1 MHLPIKKICTLG
13 ILPIAIA
20 LWNCTTDGEAVTVG
34 DDELSGVQIID
45 DSIFDEPGE
54 EDDEEIDEEGEEG
67 EPEAVE
73 SSSSRAKSSSSK
85 AKSSSSKVKSS
96 SSSEK
101 SSSSKAKSSSSSAKS
116 SSSKA
121 KSSSSKAKSSSSKAK
136 SSSKSKTESTEIDE
150 VDTDAGLSEI
160 DSATVGFM
168 DKLDSAEQAKIK
180 KLVKAKDS
188 SIQKNDAPSLDFGS
202 LDFDENEYLCKAQDG
217 TWYRITE
224 STVDS
229 IMVEL
234 FGMTL
239 KQIKVTKYS
248 YDFEA
253 CEEIYLRSKE

>member
-54 EDDEEIDEEGEEG
+54 EDDEEIDEEGEEE

-96 SSSEK
+96 SSSE
-101 SSSSKAKSSSSSAKS
+101 KS

-217 TWYRITE
+217 IWYRITE

>member
-54 EDDEEIDEEGEEG
+54 EDDEEIDEEGEEE

-101 SSSSKAKSSSSSAKS
+101 SSSSKAKSSSSS
-116 SSSKA
+116 
-121 KSSSSKAKSSSSKAK
+121 AKSSSSKAK

-253 CEEIYLRSKE
+253 CDEVYLRSKEEN

>member
-1 MHLPIKKICTLG
+1 MHLPIKNICILG
-13 ILPIAIA
+13 VLPIAIT
-20 LWNCTTDGEAVTVG
+20 LWNCTTDGETINVG
-34 DDELSGVQIID
+34 DDELSGVQIVDESVLD
-45 DSIFDEPGE
+45 DSGE
-54 EDDEEIDEEGEEG
+54 EDDEEIEEEGEEE
-67 EPEAVE
+67 EPEVVE
-73 SSSSRAKSSSSK
+73 SSSSKAKSSSSK

-96 SSSEK
+96 SSS
-101 SSSSKAKSSSSSAKS
+101 AKS

-121 KSSSSKAKSSSSKAK
+121 KSSGSSAKSSSKTESSSSKAK
-136 SSSKSKTESTEIDE
+136 SSSNSDAKSTVSDE
-150 VDTDAGLSEI
+150 VDSDTGLSEI

-188 SIQKNDAPSLDFGS
+188 SIQKNDTPSLDFGS
-202 LDFDENEYLCKAQDG
+202 LDFDQNEYLCKAQDG

-234 FGMTL
+234 FGLTL

-253 CEEIYLRSKE
+253 CDEVYLRSKEEN